1 MMYGV
6 VDICYVPV
14 GVYAC
19 LNFLDKMTVGTQ
31 AGNVNTFSFIG
42 QQL

>member
-6 VDICYVPV
+6 VDMCYVGV

-19 LNFLDKMTVGTQ
+19 LNFLDKMTVGT
-31 AGNVNTFSFIG
+31 
-42 QQL
+42 